1 MNGTPSD
8 SKPVLIVGAGMA
20 GLACAVTLHRSGVPF
35 LLFDRDEKVGGRVQT
50 DEIDG
55 YRLDRGFQVLLTA
68 YPEAKRFLDYETLEL
83 KSCYPGSRVWYNGKF
98 HQVSDPFRHPF
109 DGVCSVF
116 NPIGSFFDKL
126 KVGMLRLGFKSPRHM
141 PDDLSTIEALQGLG
155 FSQSMI
161 DRFWKPF
168 MRGVFL
174 ENDLS
179 TSVRKFEETF
189 RLFAQGETTLPRK
202 GIGEIPKQMAAQLP
216 AEQLKLGHSV
226 TEVHAREIKTKD
238 GKSWQGR
245 AVVLATDFEITNQ
258 FLGVESSEV
267 EWNSVDCL
275 YFSLPEKDLPLEMPI
290 LHFDGGANGPI
301 NNLTFV
307 STLSECVPAGKALA
321 SASVI
326 GREDL
331 AIDELV
337 ESARKQLVSW
347 FGESSKSWKN
357 IRNYR
362 IRRAVPSCSA
372 PMDLEM
378 KINGIY
384 RCGDYL
390 GLPSIDSAMR
400 SGRKVAEA
408 IIESSS

>member
-1 MNGTPSD
+1 M
-8 SKPVLIVGAGMA
+8 LIVGAGMA

-68 YPEAKRFLDYETLEL
+68 YPEAKRFLDYEKLEL

-109 DGVCSVF
+109 DGVCSIF

-126 KVGMLRLGFKSPRHM
+126 KVGMLRLGFKSPRQM

-155 FSQSMI
+155 FSHSMI

-189 RLFAQGETTLPRK
+189 RLFAQGETTLPRR
-202 GIGEIPKQMAAQLP
+202 GIGEIPIQMAEQLP
-216 AEQLKLGHSV
+216 SEQLKLGHSV
-226 TEVHAREIKTKD
+226 SEVHAQEIKTKD
-238 GKSWQGR
+238 GKSWHGR
-245 AVVLATDFEITNQ
+245 AVVVATDFGSADR
-258 FLGVESSEV
+258 LLKRDSKLR
-267 EWNSVDCL
+267 EWNAVDCL
-275 YFSLPEKDLPLEMPI
+275 YFSLPEKDLPLKMPI
-290 LHFDGGANGPI
+290 LHLDGGANGPI
-301 NNLTFV
+301 NNITFV
-307 STLSECVPAGKALA
+307 STLCECSPEGMALA

-357 IRNYR
+357 IQNYR
-362 IRRAVPSCSA
+362 IKRAVPSCSA
-372 PMDLEM
+372 PIDLEM

-400 SGRKVAEA
+400 SGRKVAES
-408 IIESSS
+408 IIESYF

>member
-1 MNGTPSD
+1 M
-8 SKPVLIVGAGMA
+8 GAGMA

-68 YPEAKRFLDYETLEL
+68 YPEAKRFLDYEKLEL
-83 KSCYPGSRVWYNGKF
+83 KSCYPGSRVWYDGEF
-98 HQVSDPFRHPF
+98 HQVSDPFRHPL

-126 KVGMLRLGFKSPRHM
+126 KVGMLRLGLKSTRHM
-141 PDDLSTIEALQGLG
+141 PDDQSTIEALQGLG
-155 FSQSMI
+155 FSHSMI
-161 DRFWKPF
+161 ECFWKPF
-168 MRGVFL
+168 MCGVFL

-189 RLFAQGETTLPRK
+189 RLFAQGETVLPLR
-202 GIGEIPKQMAAQLP
+202 GIGEIPKQMAGQIP
-216 AEQLKLGHSV
+216 NECIHYQQNV
-226 TEVHAREIKTKD
+226 IKVSENHLLTKEE
-238 GKSWQGR
+238 KEWQGR
-245 AVVLATDFEITNQ
+245 AVVLATDFEISNQ
-258 FLGVESSEV
+258 FLGVEENDV
-267 EWNSVDCL
+267 EWNAVDCL
-275 YFSLPEKDLPLEMPI
+275 YFGLPETELPSKTPI
-290 LHFDGGANGPI
+290 LHLDGSAEGPI
-301 NNLTFV
+301 NNLTFI
-307 STLSECVPAGKALA
+307 STLCECSPDGMALA

-326 GREDL
+326 GRQDL

-362 IRRAVPSCSA
+362 ITRAVPSCSA
-372 PMDLEM
+372 PIDLET

-400 SGRKVAEA
+400 SGRKVAELL
-408 IIESSS
+408 IKSI

>member
-1 MNGTPSD
+1 MNGTHCE

-68 YPEAKRFLDYETLEL
+68 YPEAKRFLDYEKLEL

-126 KVGMLRLGFKSPRHM
+126 KVGMLRMGLKSTSRY
-141 PDDLSTIEALQGLG
+141 PDDVPTIEALQDLG
-155 FSQSMI
+155 FSELMI
-161 DRFWKPF
+161 NRFWKPF

-189 RLFAQGETTLPRK
+189 RLFAEGETVSPHL

-216 AEQLKLGHSV
+216 VEQLKLGHSV
-226 TEVHAREIKTKD
+226 SEVHAQEIKTKD

-245 AVVLATDFEITNQ
+245 AVVLATDFASADRLLKID
-258 FLGVESSEV
+258 SKPR
-267 EWNSVDCL
+267 EWNAVDCF
-275 YFSLPEKDLPLEMPI
+275 YYSFPEAELPTSRPI
-290 LHFDGGANGPI
+290 LHLNGSGEGPI
-301 NNLTFV
+301 NNLSFV
-307 STLSECVPAGKALA
+307 SSFTDCAPVGNGLL

-326 GREDL
+326 GKKNIKVE
-331 AIDELV
+331 ELEIEV
-337 ESARKQLVSW
+337 KQQLIEW
-347 FGESSKSWKN
+347 FGPTAQKWKN
-357 IRNYR
+357 IQVYR
-362 IRRAVPSCSA
+362 IKQAVPVCECPA
-372 PMDLEM
+372 KEETR
-378 KINGIY
+378 INGIY

-390 GLPSIDSAMR
+390 GLPSIDAAMR
-400 SGRKVAEA
+400 SGREVAESIMA
-408 IIESSS
+408 SD

>member
-1 MNGTPSD
+1 MNGTHCEST
-8 SKPVLIVGAGMA
+8 PVLIVGAGMA

-68 YPEAKRFLDYETLEL
+68 YPEAKRFLDYEKLEL

-109 DGVCSVF
+109 DGVCSAF

-126 KVGMLRLGFKSPRHM
+126 KVGMLRMGLKSTSRY
-141 PDDLSTIEALQGLG
+141 PDDVPTIEALQDLG
-155 FSQSMI
+155 FSELMI
-161 DRFWKPF
+161 NRFWKPF

-189 RLFAQGETTLPRK
+189 RLFAQGETTLPRR
-202 GIGEIPKQMAAQLP
+202 GIGEIPIQMAEQLP
-216 AEQLKLGHSV
+216 IEQLKLGHSV
-226 TEVHAREIKTKD
+226 SEIHSQEIKTTD

-258 FLGVESSEV
+258 FLGVEGSEV
-267 EWNSVDCL
+267 EWNAVDCL
-275 YFSLPEKDLPLEMPI
+275 YFSLPEKDLPLKMPI
-290 LHFDGGANGPI
+290 LHLDGSGDGPI

-307 STLSECVPAGKALA
+307 SNLCECVPDGKALA

-347 FGESSKSWKN
+347 FGESCKSWKN
-357 IRNYR
+357 IHNYR
-362 IRRAVPSCSA
+362 IKRAVPSCSL

-400 SGRKVAEA
+400 SGRKVAES
-408 IIESSS
+408 IIESSC

>member
-1 MNGTPSD
+1 M
-8 SKPVLIVGAGMA
+8 LIVGAGMA

-68 YPEAKRFLDYETLEL
+68 YPEAKRFLDYEKLEL

-126 KVGMLRLGFKSPRHM
+126 KVGMLRMGLKSTSRY
-141 PDDLSTIEALQGLG
+141 PDDVPTMEALQDLG
-155 FSQSMI
+155 FSELMI
-161 DRFWKPF
+161 NRFWKPF

-189 RLFAQGETTLPRK
+189 RLFAEGETVSPHL

-216 AEQLKLGHSV
+216 VEQLKLRHSV
-226 TEVHAREIKTKD
+226 SEVNAQEIKTKD

-245 AVVLATDFEITNQ
+245 AVVLATDFASADRLLKID
-258 FLGVESSEV
+258 SKPR
-267 EWNSVDCL
+267 EWNAVDCF
-275 YFSLPEKDLPLEMPI
+275 YYSFPEAELPTSRPI
-290 LHFDGGANGPI
+290 LHLNGSSEGQI
-301 NNLTFV
+301 NNLSFV
-307 STLSECVPAGKALA
+307 SSFTDCAPVGNGLL

-326 GREDL
+326 G
-331 AIDELV
+331 
-337 ESARKQLVSW
+337 K
-347 FGESSKSWKN
+347 KN
-357 IRNYR
+357 IK
-362 IRRAVPSCSA
+362 VEE
-372 PMDLEM
+372 LE
-378 KINGIY
+378 
-384 RCGDYL
+384 
-390 GLPSIDSAMR
+390 
-400 SGRKVAEA
+400 
-408 IIESSS
+408 IEVKQQLIELSLIHI

>member
-1 MNGTPSD
+1 MNGTHCEST
-8 SKPVLIVGAGMA
+8 PVLIVGAGMA

-68 YPEAKRFLDYETLEL
+68 YPEAKRFLDYEKLEL

-126 KVGMLRLGFKSPRHM
+126 KVGMLRMGLKSTSRYT
-141 PDDLSTIEALQGLG
+141 DDVPTIEALQDLG
-155 FSQSMI
+155 FSELMI
-161 DRFWKPF
+161 NRFWKPF

-179 TSVRKFEETF
+179 TTVRKFEETF
-189 RLFAQGETTLPRK
+189 RLFAEGETVSPRL
-202 GIGEIPKQMAAQLP
+202 GMGEIPRQMAAQLP
-216 AEQLKLGHSV
+216 FEQLKLGHSV
-226 TEVHAREIKTKD
+226 TDVHVQEIKTND

-245 AVVLATDFEITNQ
+245 AVVLATDFASADRLLNMD
-258 FLGVESSEV
+258 SKPR
-267 EWNSVDCL
+267 EWNAVDCF
-275 YFSLPEKDLPLEMPI
+275 YYSFPEAELPTSRPI
-290 LHFDGGANGPI
+290 LHLNGSGEGPI
-301 NNLTFV
+301 NNLSFV
-307 STLSECVPAGKALA
+307 SSFTDCAQVGNGLL

-326 GREDL
+326 GEKDKKVE
-331 AIDELV
+331 ELEV
-337 ESARKQLVSW
+337 EVKQQLIEW
-347 FGESSKSWKN
+347 FGPTAQKWKN
-357 IRNYR
+357 IQMYR
-362 IRRAVPSCSA
+362 IKQAVPVCECPA
-372 PMDLEM
+372 KEETR
-378 KINGIY
+378 INGIY

-390 GLPSIDSAMR
+390 GLPSIDAAMR
-400 SGRKVAEA
+400 SGREVAES
-408 IIESSS
+408 IIVSD

>member
-1 MNGTPSD
+1 MEDIPPNN
-8 SKPVLIVGAGMA
+8 KPVLIVGAGVA
-20 GLACAVTLHRSGVPF
+20 GLACAITLHRSGVPF
-35 LLFDRDEKVGGRVQT
+35 LLFEQDEKVGGRVQT

-68 YPEAKRFLDYETLEL
+68 YPEAQRFLDYEKLEL
-83 KSCYPGSRVWYNGKF
+83 KSCYSGSRVWCDGKF
-98 HQVSDPFRHPF
+98 YLVSDPFRHPL
-109 DGVCSVF
+109 DGVCSAF

-126 KVGMLRLGFKSPRHM
+126 RVGMLRLGLKSTQNM
-141 PDDLSTIEALQGLG
+141 SNDLSTIEALYGLG
-155 FSQSMI
+155 FSHSII

-189 RLFAQGETTLPRK
+189 RLFAKGETTIPRR
-202 GIGEIPKQMAAQLP
+202 GISEIPRQMANQLP

-226 TEVHAREIKTKD
+226 SEVHHQQIKTED

-245 AVVLATDFEITNQ
+245 TVVLATDFEITNQ
-258 FLGVESSEV
+258 LLGIEDREP
-267 EWNSVDCL
+267 EWNAVDCL
-275 YFSLPEKDLPLEMPI
+275 YFGLPEKDLPLEMPV
-290 LHFDGGANGPI
+290 LHLDGSGEGPI
-301 NNLTFV
+301 NNLTFI
-307 STLSECVPAGKALA
+307 SNLCECTPDGMALA
-321 SASVI
+321 SVSVI
-326 GREDL
+326 GRQDL

-347 FGESSKSWKN
+347 FGESCKSWKN
-357 IRNYR
+357 IHNYR
-362 IRRAVPSCSA
+362 IKRAVPSCSL

-400 SGRKVAEA
+400 SGKKVAES
-408 IIESSS
+408 IIESSC

>member
-1 MNGTPSD
+1 
-8 SKPVLIVGAGMA
+8 MA
-20 GLACAVTLHRSGVPF
+20 GLACAMTLQQAGVPF
-35 LLFDRDEKVGGRVQT
+35 LLFEQDEKVGGRVQT
-50 DEIDG
+50 DEFDG

-68 YPEAKRFLDYETLEL
+68 YPQARKFLDYEKLEL
-83 KSCYPGSRVWYNGKF
+83 RKCYPGSRVWYKNKF
-98 HQVSDPFRHPF
+98 HQVSDPFRHPL

-126 KVGMLRLGFKSPRHM
+126 KVGMLRLGFKSPRQM
-141 PDDLSTIEALQGLG
+141 PDDLSTIDALQGLG
-155 FSQSMI
+155 FSHSMI

-189 RLFAQGETTLPRK
+189 RLFAQGETTLPRR
-202 GIGEIPKQMAAQLP
+202 GIGEIPKQIAEKLP

-226 TEVHAREIKTKD
+226 AEVHAREIKTKD

-258 FLGVESSEV
+258 FLGVEVSKF
-267 EWNSVDCL
+267 EWNAVDCL
-275 YFSLPEKDLPLEMPI
+275 YFSLPEKDLPLKMPI
-290 LHFDGGANGPI
+290 LHLGGSANGPI

-307 STLSECVPAGKALA
+307 STLCECTPNGMALA
-321 SASVI
+321 STSVI
-326 GREDL
+326 GREGL

-337 ESARKQLVSW
+337 KSARKQLVSW
-347 FGESSKSWKN
+347 FGASSKSWEN
-357 IRNYR
+357 IQNYR
-362 IRRAVPSCSA
+362 IKRAVPSCSV
-372 PMDLEM
+372 PVDLEV

-400 SGRKVAEA
+400 SGRKVAES
-408 IIESSS
+408 IIESSF

>member
-1 MNGTPSD
+1 
-8 SKPVLIVGAGMA
+8 MA
-20 GLACAVTLHRSGVPF
+20 GLACALTLHRSGVPF

-50 DEIDG
+50 DEVDG
-55 YRLDRGFQVLLTA
+55 YHLDRGFQVLLTA

-83 KSCYPGSRVWYNGKF
+83 KSCYPGSRVWYDGKF

-109 DGVCSVF
+109 DGVCSIF
-116 NPIGSFFDKL
+116 NPIGSFLDKL
-126 KVGMLRLGFKSPRHM
+126 KIGMMRLGLKSTRHM
-141 PDDLSTIEALQGLG
+141 PDDLSTIEALQEFG
-155 FSQSMI
+155 FSCSMI

-174 ENDLS
+174 EDDLS
-179 TSVRKFEETF
+179 TSIRKFEETF
-189 RLFAQGETTLPRK
+189 RLFAQGETTLPRR
-202 GIGEIPKQMAAQLP
+202 GIGEIPKQMAEKLP

-226 TEVHAREIKTKD
+226 AEVHAREIKTKD

-258 FLGVESSEV
+258 FLGVEVSKF
-267 EWNSVDCL
+267 EWNAVDCL
-275 YFSLPEKDLPLEMPI
+275 YFSLPEKDLPLKMPI
-290 LHFDGGANGPI
+290 LHLDGSANGPI

-307 STLSECVPAGKALA
+307 STLCECAPDGMALA

-331 AIDELV
+331 AIDELL

-347 FGESSKSWKN
+347 FGDSCKSWKN
-357 IRNYR
+357 IQNFR
-362 IRRAVPSCSA
+362 IKRAVPNCSV
-372 PMDLEM
+372 PLDLEI
-378 KINGIY
+378 KIKGIY

-400 SGRKVAEA
+400 SGRKVAES
-408 IIESSS
+408 IIESSC

>member
-1 MNGTPSD
+1 MND
-8 SKPVLIVGAGMA
+8 SASETKPVLIVGAGMA
-20 GLACAVTLHRSGVPF
+20 GLACALTLHRSGVPF

-50 DEIDG
+50 DEVDG

-68 YPEAKRFLDYETLEL
+68 YPEAKRFLDYEKLEL

-155 FSQSMI
+155 FSHSMI

-189 RLFAQGETTLPRK
+189 RLFAQGETTLPRR
-202 GIGEIPKQMAAQLP
+202 GIGEIPKQMAKKLP

-238 GKSWQGR
+238 GKSCQGR
-245 AVVLATDFEITNQ
+245 VVVLATDFEITNQ
-258 FLGVESSEV
+258 FLGVEGSEV
-267 EWNSVDCL
+267 EWNAVDCL
-275 YFSLPEKDLPLEMPI
+275 YFGLPEKDLPLKMPI
-290 LHFDGGANGPI
+290 LHLDGSGEGPI

-307 STLSECVPAGKALA
+307 NNLCECVPDGKALA
-321 SASVI
+321 SVSVI
-326 GREDL
+326 GRQDL